1 MLIRCLIEYQV
12 WILGARSLGVEK
24 SNIIVYADDIVLIV
38 PSKKSLQ
45 LLVNEAFLE
54 ASKID
59 LTFNFQKS
67 ESVIYY
73 SHYKKDKL
81 NIKSLIHVNNDCI
94 ENTDS
99 MKYLGYILSSNLKD
113 TDDMIRVRN
122 KAMSISMWF
131 LGRFICWWGSKDVL
145 FQ

>member
-1 MLIRCLIEYQV
+1 MLTT
-12 WILGARSLGVEK
+12 
-24 SNIIVYADDIVLIV
+24 NVLIAH
-38 PSKKSLQ
+38 SKKFHQ

-59 LTFNFQKS
+59 LTFDFQKS
-67 ESVIYY
+67 KSMIFY
-73 SHYKKDKL
+73 SHYKKDKV
-81 NIKSLIHVNNDCI
+81 NIKSLIHVNNNCI

-122 KAMSISMWF
+122 KAMSISM
-131 LGRFICWWGSKDVL
+131 
-145 FQ
+145 